1 MTLAAQKAFEEAV
14 LQEKSG
20 DLDKALA
27 SYLKAQELAPQDT
40 EIAYRAASALLQAGY
55 LEEAQSQLRRIVFA
69 EPEHLPARASLGN
82 CQLLLGDKVNAKQN
96 FVEVLEFSP
105 DNRNALYGLATIYL
119 EEGNL
124 SAVASPVQRLS
135 ELMPEA
141 AAVQTLLAEVMAR
154 TGQQASA
161 IAAYRKALTSD
172 RNHLKA
178 MLGLG
183 EILLLRKRYDE
194 VIELCLSACR
204 IAPTDALP
212 LEMLSD
218 ALAGKGELADAM
230 EAAQEALRI
239 KPNSSGSLLR
249 LSILS
254 RKRGEMGA
262 AMKFALKAHDA
273 DQTASGPLNA
283 LGAALAA
290 QKYANQART
299 VLTGLSAGKPLEA
312 KARAFVEALVR
323 DLEKAEASKS
333 AETAGNETS
342 AKASADETS
351 GNVSAGEEDMT
362 AAVANV
368 AAPDGG
374 KTTVQTD
381 PADMPEK
388 KPQPTSA
395 AVQFGS
401 DDEPLPN
408 VLGLRRQDRT

>member
-14 LQEKSG
+14 SQEKSG

-27 SYLKAQELAPQDT
+27 YYLKAQELAPQDT

-96 FVEVLEFSP
+96 FTEVLELAP

-124 SAVASPVQRLS
+124 SAVAAPVQRLS
-135 ELMPEA
+135 ELMPDA
-141 AAVQTLLAEVMAR
+141 AAVQTLLAEVMAK

-172 RNHLKA
+172 RNHMKA

-194 VIELCLSACR
+194 VVELCLNACR
-204 IAPTDALP
+204 IAPTDAVP

-218 ALAGKGELADAM
+218 ALAGKGEYADAM
-230 EAAQEALRI
+230 EAAREALKV

-273 DQTASGPLNA
+273 DPVASGPLNA

-290 QKYANQART
+290 LKYANQARA
-299 VLTGLSAGKPLEA
+299 VLTGLSTGKPLEG
-312 KARAFVEALVR
+312 KVRSFVETLVR
-323 DLEKAEASKS
+323 DLEKVEASKS
-333 AETAGNETS
+333 ATPTIKEPVDEVADDETAHDQVTTKAAAEDIVTDDGKPS
-342 AKASADETS
+342 AEPVEAE
-351 GNVSAGEEDMT
+351 MP
-362 AAVANV
+362 AA
-368 AAPDGG
+368 
-374 KTTVQTD
+374 
-381 PADMPEK
+381 
-388 KPQPTSA
+388 KPRPTSA